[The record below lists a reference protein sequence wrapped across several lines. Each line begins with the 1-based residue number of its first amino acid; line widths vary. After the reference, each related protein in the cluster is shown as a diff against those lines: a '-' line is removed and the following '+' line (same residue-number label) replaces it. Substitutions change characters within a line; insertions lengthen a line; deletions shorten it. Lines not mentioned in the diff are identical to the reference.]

1 MKMSSLR
8 IFQILKSKIGEEES
22 EALLGYVDTTLKDN
36 RKELYEAIRSTFA
49 TKEDLSN
56 VKGQLEVKIAEVK
69 SDVIRWV
76 FAFIVAVLLAILGL
90 YFKK

>member
-1 MKMSSLR
+1 MSSLR
-8 IFQILKSKIGEEES
+8 IFKILKAKIGEEES

-36 RKELYEAIRSTFA
+36 RKELYDEIRAIFA

-69 SDVIRWV
+69 SDVIRWM
-76 FAFIVAVLLAILGL
+76 FAFYVTMLLAILGL

>member
-1 MKMSSLR
+1 MSSLR
-8 IFQILKSKIGEEES
+8 IFKILKAKIGEEES

-36 RKELYEAIRSTFA
+36 RKELCDEIRAIFA

-69 SDVIRWV
+69 SDVIRWM
-76 FAFIVAVLLAILGL
+76 FAFYVTMLLAILGL